1 GRYALPF
8 SPPVSSFSRYCGL
21 LHNLSGAW
29 IYGPLHGERDH
40 SLVTGLTAWVLGQ
53 PGIWGL
59 KVPWTC
65 MLLSWGNFLVEIVL
79 PVAAMLSMTEGPVQR
94 KMRFTFLIG
103 AASFHVGIF
112 ILMSPNFT
120 RQMLLLI
127 FATNPGSL
135 FDAEDEAAKK
145 APEQSLASTG
155 GSQRLQQPAALVG
168 EYLRAIY
175 AMMIWTGWNLA
186 QFFSDYDHLAGN
198 ILPNTHH
205 DMYFPFSEFPMFAY
219 TKDTTY
225 AMWSCAFLLLAWG
238 ALLIKMIYDVNEAMP
253 P

>member
-1 GRYALPF
+1 
-8 SPPVSSFSRYCGL
+8 
-21 LHNLSGAW
+21 
-29 IYGPLHGERDH
+29 
-40 SLVTGLTAWVLGQ
+40 
-53 PGIWGL
+53 
-59 KVPWTC
+59 

-219 TKDTTY
+219 TKEN
-225 AMWSCAFLLLAWG
+225 WLLR
-238 ALLIKMIYDVNEAMP
+238 
-253 P
+253 